1 MNKTE
6 LIDALAQKCDLSKAD
21 AARAV
26 DGLTDVIA
34 ETLAKGES
42 IAVLGFGNFTI
53 TERAARVG
61 RNPKTGEPLQIA
73 ASKAPKFTAGSKLK
87 AAINGK

>member
-6 LIDALAQKCDLSKAD
+6 LIDALAQKCDFTKAD

-26 DGLTDVIA
+26 DGLTDIIA

>member
-6 LIDALAQKCDLSKAD
+6 LIDALAQKCDLTKAD

-26 DGLTDVIA
+26 DGLTDILA

-42 IAVLGFGNFTI
+42 VAVLGFGNFTI

-73 ASKAPKFTAGSKLK
+73 ASKSPKFTAGSKLK

>member
-6 LIDALAQKCDLSKAD
+6 LIDALAQKCDLTKAD

-26 DGLTDVIA
+26 DGLTDILA

-73 ASKAPKFTAGSKLK
+73 ASKSPKFTAGSKLK

>member
-6 LIDALAQKCDLSKAD
+6 LIDALAQKCDVSKAE
-21 AARAV
+21 AGRAV
-26 DGLTDVIA
+26 DGLTDIIA

-61 RNPKTGEPLQIA
+61 RNPKTGEPLQIS

-87 AAINGK
+87 AAING

>member
-6 LIDALAQKCDLSKAD
+6 LIDALAQKCDLTKVD

-26 DGLTDVIA
+26 DGLTDILA

-42 IAVLGFGNFTI
+42 VAVLGFGNFTI

-73 ASKAPKFTAGSKLK
+73 ASKSPKFTAGSKLK

>member
-6 LIDALAQKCDLSKAD
+6 LVDALAQKCDLTKAD

-26 DGLTDVIA
+26 DGLTDILA

-42 IAVLGFGNFTI
+42 VAVLGFGNFTI

-73 ASKAPKFTAGSKLK
+73 ASKSPKFTAGSKLK

>member
-6 LIDALAQKCDLSKAD
+6 LIDALAQKCDLTKAD

-42 IAVLGFGNFTI
+42 VAVLGFGNFTI

>member
-6 LIDALAQKCDLSKAD
+6 LIDALAQKCDVSKAE
-21 AARAV
+21 AGRAV
-26 DGLTDVIA
+26 DGLTDIIA

-61 RNPKTGEPLQIA
+61 RNPKTGEPLQIS

>member
-6 LIDALAQKCDLSKAD
+6 LIDALAQKCDFTKAD

-26 DGLTDVIA
+26 DSLTDIIA

-42 IAVLGFGNFTI
+42 IALLGFGNFTI

-73 ASKAPKFTAGSKLK
+73 ASKVPKFTAGSKLK

>member
-6 LIDALAQKCDLSKAD
+6 LIDALAKKCDFTKTE

-26 DGLTDVIA
+26 DGLTDIIA
-34 ETLAKGES
+34 ETLATGES
-42 IAVLGFGNFTI
+42 IAVLGFGNFTV

-61 RNPKTGEPLQIA
+61 RNPKTGEPLQIG
-73 ASKAPKFTAGSKLK
+73 ASRAPKFTAGSKLK

>member
-1 MNKTE
+1 LNKTE
-6 LIDALAQKCDLSKAD
+6 LIDALAQKCDVSKAE
-21 AARAV
+21 AGRAV
-26 DGLTDVIA
+26 DGLTDIIA

-61 RNPKTGEPLQIA
+61 RNPKTGEPLQIS

>member
-6 LIDALAQKCDLSKAD
+6 LIDALSQKCDFTKAD

-34 ETLAKGES
+34 EALTKGES
-42 IAVLGFGNFTI
+42 VAVLGFGNFTI

-73 ASKAPKFTAGSKLK
+73 ASKSPKFSAGSKLK
-87 AAINGK
+87 AAINGN